1 MAKSIGVIMLIFSAL
16 VRAETA
22 TSLDTGDA
30 FKRALEQFKPG
41 EALSGFTSNPPEAS
55 LNPTE
60 NNDGL
65 KNQGLANVHKNETS
79 ELIYTEGKT
88 RTKVIA
94 NPNSPEMQYA
104 EHLIEGSDTVKL
116 GGCYEAPPIC
126 TTNITAHTC
135 EENVNYKPSIC
146 RDELHVQ
153 VKTQPHQFSRKL
165 PNAGRYSTFNLSACL
180 PGERNCSAANL
191 IHLSTHCESIAVTV
205 TVMKKRKNMPVSVT
219 QIPTCDQLNLTLY
232 TKGIAKGSYLNFTVT
247 ERLSED
253 VWNKNACTALR
264 NKSSD
269 GSCILEKSEPCL
281 EPNAT
286 KIIEELPINR
296 ACWGAA
302 TQYQCIDH
310 IDSTC
315 TSWINQG
322 CKQTTSSCV
331 AQNFGVCTA
340 YSQAFECQDTTCVP
354 QPDICMPS
362 LPCTDGSCDA
372 TKNEE
377 SHDMNEGV
385 SRLGALAGVAGE
397 VSTNQI
403 GEGMAKIF
411 AGSVIDCKSY
421 PLGFRDCCTDSGW
434 GDWVKHC
441 PSDMQVLQKAKDE
454 NRVVS
459 LGKYRKHKLDLDYHH
474 VYCVFPSKLS
484 AIIQKEGRNAQLHI
498 PFGKAKSPDCR
509 GITPQE
515 LERINFDKLNL
526 SPIEQELMSRLHV
539 PDAGMASNLN
549 QAHIE
554 RLHQEGRA
562 HD

>member
-1 MAKSIGVIMLIFSAL
+1 VTKSIGVIMLIFSAL

-22 TSLDTGDA
+22 TPLDTGDA

-94 NPNSPEMQYA
+94 NPNNPEMQYA
-104 EHLIEGSDTVKL
+104 EHLIEGSD
-116 GGCYEAPPIC
+116 
-126 TTNITAHTC
+126 
-135 EENVNYKPSIC
+135 
-146 RDELHVQ
+146 
-153 VKTQPHQFSRKL
+153 
-165 PNAGRYSTFNLSACL
+165 ST
-180 PGERNCSAANL
+180 
-191 IHLSTHCESIAVTV
+191 
-205 TVMKKRKNMPVSVT
+205 
-219 QIPTCDQLNLTLY
+219 
-232 TKGIAKGSYLNFTVT
+232 
-247 ERLSED
+247 
-253 VWNKNACTALR
+253 
-264 NKSSD
+264 
-269 GSCILEKSEPCL
+269 
-281 EPNAT
+281 
-286 KIIEELPINR
+286 
-296 ACWGAA
+296 
-302 TQYQCIDH
+302 
-310 IDSTC
+310 
-315 TSWINQG
+315 
-322 CKQTTSSCV
+322 
-331 AQNFGVCTA
+331 
-340 YSQAFECQDTTCVP
+340 
-354 QPDICMPS
+354 
-362 LPCTDGSCDA
+362 CTDGSCDT
-372 TKNEE
+372 TKNKE

-403 GEGMAKIF
+403 AEGMAKIF

-515 LERINFDKLNL
+515 LGHINFDKLNL